1 MKHSLLAVILLMISQ
16 YLFAQKADKK
26 EIIKQLD
33 SIGFLDQAYRSQLE
47 SIRQKYAGDSIKL
60 RSELKSQ
67 FKLIRETDSVN
78 LIKVA
83 AIINKYGWLSSE
95 EIGEAGNNTMF
106 MVIQHADLK
115 AQEKYLPMLRLA
127 AKERKL
133 KASHLAL
140 IEDRVAMFNGKK
152 QIYGSQVAWN
162 ITANKFTIM
171 PMVDPDHI
179 DERRAAIGLPT
190 YAAYLSDMNM
200 VWEVKQYKKDLPAI
214 ELWHKEMMKKVKP

>member
-1 MKHSLLAVILLMISQ
+1 MKHSLLAVILLMISP
-16 YLFAQKADKK
+16 YLFAQIADKK

-33 SIGFLDQAYRSQLE
+33 SIGALDQAYRNQLE
-47 SIRQKYAGDSIKL
+47 SIRQKHAGDSIKL
-60 RSELKSQ
+60 RSELKNK
-67 FKLIRETDSVN
+67 FRLIRETDSTN

-83 AIINKYGWLSSE
+83 AIISKYGWLSSE
-95 EIGEAGNNTMF
+95 EIGEAGNSAMF

-127 AKERKL
+127 SKEQKL
-133 KASHLAL
+133 KATHLAL

-152 QIYGSQVAWN
+152 QIYGSQLAWN

-179 DERRAAIGLPT
+179 DERRASIGLPP

-200 VWEVKQYKKDLPAI
+200 VWDVEQYKKDLPAI
-214 ELWHKEMMKKVKP
+214 ELWHKEIMKKVKP